1 MIRHEIL
8 CNIWG
13 SPRCTTQQIII
24 FPNLIEEVH
33 AELCYAEALLFKA
46 ALTIIEDESL
56 LSFIRAGVK
65 IRGCLSSYREC
76 SNIMNQRNWSDQC
89 QKEHFEGG
97 VRMGVGT
104 FNLVKKNSYKCV
116 NRNLQFLITDGL
128 TDASKGYQTAR
139 LYGICWEQSTMGI
152 EF

>member
-1 MIRHEIL
+1 MADNSGIL
-8 CNIWG
+8 ICEKHKDISIIVNNI
-13 SPRCTTQQIII
+13 
-24 FPNLIEEVH
+24 LEEVH

-65 IRGCLSSYREC
+65 IRACLSSYKEC

-89 QKEHFEGG
+89 QKAHFEGG

-104 FNLVKKNSYKCV
+104 FNLV
-116 NRNLQFLITDGL
+116 RNLHKI
-128 TDASKGYQTAR
+128 
-139 LYGICWEQSTMGI
+139 
-152 EF
+152 